1 MESGM
6 IFPELRGDPDQP
18 ICRQPTLDCFSLSN
32 LTTPMFTFGSS
43 LEMTTCHILFQ
54 MGILENATWGLN
66 TSQGSR

>member
-1 MESGM
+1 
-6 IFPELRGDPDQP
+6 
-18 ICRQPTLDCFSLSN
+18 
-32 LTTPMFTFGSS
+32 